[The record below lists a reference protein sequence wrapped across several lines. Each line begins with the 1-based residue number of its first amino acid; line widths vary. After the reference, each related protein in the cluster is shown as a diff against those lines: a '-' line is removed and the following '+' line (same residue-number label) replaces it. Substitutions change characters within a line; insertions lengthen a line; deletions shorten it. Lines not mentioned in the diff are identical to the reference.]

1 MRGDTLLLEE
11 DENYVKFTKLLQKA
25 ESEGRINGLF
35 RCGVCGMRYNEEQD
49 SKDCCARVPRPL

>member
-11 DENYVKFTKLLQKA
+11 DENYVKFRNLLQKA
-25 ESEGRINGLF
+25 ESEGRINGQH
-35 RCGVCGMRYNEEQD
+35 RCAVCGMRYKAEQE